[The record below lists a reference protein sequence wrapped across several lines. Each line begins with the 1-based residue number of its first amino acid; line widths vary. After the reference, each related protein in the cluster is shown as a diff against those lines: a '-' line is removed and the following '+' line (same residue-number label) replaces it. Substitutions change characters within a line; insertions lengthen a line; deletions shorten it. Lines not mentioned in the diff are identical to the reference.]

1 MHHKMHHNLPI
12 STLDLWTRILTIVIS
27 FLLIGVSTLV
37 VATYPSLL
45 NLVIQIVCCLIS
57 MAGFFWATRDIDHSE
72 DH

>member
-1 MHHKMHHNLPI
+1 MHHNLPI

-37 VATYPSLL
+37 VTTYPNLL

-57 MAGFFWATRDIDHSE
+57 MSGFFWATRDIDHKE